1 MGEILLA
8 FLADILR
15 TNKVLVS
22 QIGKEL
28 LGFIEKETLKK
39 RKQVFTDKKMRLAWK
54 RIKRS

>member
-28 LGFIEKETLKK
+28 LGFIKKETLKK
-39 RKQVFTDKKMRLAWK
+39 
-54 RIKRS
+54 